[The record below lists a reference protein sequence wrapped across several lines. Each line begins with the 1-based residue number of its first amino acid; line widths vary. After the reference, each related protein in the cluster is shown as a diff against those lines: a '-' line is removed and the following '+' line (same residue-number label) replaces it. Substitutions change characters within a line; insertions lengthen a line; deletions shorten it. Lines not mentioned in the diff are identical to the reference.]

1 MLPAAASLQKQGA
14 NKGATTAFLIST
26 PESGVDSI
34 FVTYALLDPIM
45 TVVRPVAA
53 FITAIAAGFLE
64 NILLLAKGQRGDAGG
79 SQLPRRQTAATAS
92 TVRMRSTRTITV

>member
-14 NKGATTAFLIST
+14 NKGATAAFLIST

-34 FVTYALLDPIM
+34 AVSYALLDPIM

-53 FITAIAAGFLE
+53 FFTAISAGLLE
-64 NILLLAKGQRGDAGG
+64 NLLGWKGEAKG
-79 SQLPRRQTAATAS
+79 
-92 TVRMRSTRTITV
+92 